1 MGDKKKTLNEVTAG
15 DLSEIFENL
24 RKDGFIFRADFSQI
38 SKRLLKECLSINL
51 FSEDFQTLVIS
62 YLEHIEFDKKREDK
76 FEDEIFKD
84 FRNEERKRILAAI
97 ENEKDFHKY
106 ICKNYFD
113 LKREPKEELLEAFNK
128 SSNL

>member
-38 SKRLLKECLSINL
+38 SKRLLKECLSINP

-62 YLEHIEFDKKREDK
+62 YLEHIEFDKKRKDK